1 MQVSKKICGI
11 LKWFESLYLYVV
23 ILFNCVLYMYVLM
36 FIFINVKVV
45 YVVKVLLLN
54 IFNIF

>member
-1 MQVSKKICGI
+1 MQVSKKIFGI

-23 ILFNCVLYMYVLM
+23 ILLNCVLYVLM
-36 FIFINVKVV
+36 FICINVKVV